1 MNALDPLE
9 LANYLDASPAWQPS
23 AEVRCAKGCTLA
35 RAWAMPSG
43 QVVVLVNPK
52 YRVSPQWR
60 EGRIG
65 KDATLP
71 AWLPADVERI
81 WEPVAYVMEAAPGPH
96 KPALATLCRHAQ
108 KYPITASALELWQA
122 AHDPAQRV
130 VEAPIPDVQQSRA
143 DDKLRLRLAPII
155 GALRR
160 LARDARLAA
169 GDTPDIENQR
179 QQDGPN
185 VD

>member
-1 MNALDPLE
+1 MTTDALDI
-9 LANYLDASPAWQPS
+9 ARHLDNNPREWPPS

-43 QVVVLVNPK
+43 QVVVLVNPNT

-65 KDATLP
+65 EEAGLP
-71 AWLPADVERI
+71 AGVPADAERI
-81 WEPVAYVMEAAPGPH
+81 WDPAAYIMDVAPGPR
-96 KPALATLCRHAQ
+96 KPAVATLCRHAQ

-122 AHDPAQRV
+122 AHDPARRV

-143 DDKLRLRLAPII
+143 DDELRLQIAPILSQ
-155 GALRR
+155 LRR
-160 LARDARLAA
+160 LALAA
-169 GDTPDIENQR
+169 GDTPSGGNPR
-179 QQDGPN
+179 LQDGPTI
-185 VD
+185 D